1 MKSPNSNARASL
13 RQGHH
18 ELRRLSFTELLKSY
32 LSCAKNRKMVLY
44 IYTWSSLACLMVSY
58 GGLPPLMDAL
68 KLIVVVTFVGYSVY
82 FFNDVIDLK
91 DDLKNL
97 EMGNPSHAK
106 RPLTSGTISR
116 SLLMKFAI
124 LSAVL
129 GLSAALALNL
139 QVLLAQALY
148 LLLGIFYSLEPI
160 RLKKRFFLKQLTTAT
175 GHALAVLSGA
185 LAVGV
190 ISPPALFLVAINF
203 AISIGVNP
211 LMDLRDLRG
220 DRAMGVTTIPV
231 VLGPTFTVRFALA
244 TFLSIAAA
252 SIIGYAN
259 LGFNTAMPVLASIV
273 LAALIFAI
281 SPMLKRWDDPSY
293 INLVMFKKFIP
304 LFLLL
309 QLVPV
314 VGVLSF

>member
-1 MKSPNSNARASL
+1 M
-13 RQGHH
+13 
-18 ELRRLSFTELLKSY
+18 SFKELLKSY
-32 LSCAKNRKMVLY
+32 LNCAKNRKMVLY
-44 IYTWSSLACLMVSY
+44 IYTWSSFACLMISY
-58 GGLPPLMDAL
+58 GGLPPLVIAL
-68 KLIVVVTFVGYSVY
+68 KLIAAVTFVGYTAY
-82 FFNDVIDLK
+82 FLNDICDLK

-106 RPLTSGTISR
+106 RPLISGTISR
-116 SLLMKFAI
+116 SLLMRFAV

-129 GLSAALALNL
+129 SLLAAFTLNL
-139 QVLLAQALY
+139 QVFLVQALC
-148 LLLGIFYSLEPI
+148 LILGVFYSLEPI

-190 ISPPALFLVAINF
+190 VSPPALFLIAINF

-220 DRAMGVTTIPV
+220 DRAMGMTTIPV
-231 VLGPTFTVRFALA
+231 VFGPTLTVRFAIA
-244 TFLSIAAA
+244 TFFSIAVA
-252 SIIGYAN
+252 SVIGYAQ
-259 LGFNTAMPVLASIV
+259 LGFNISMPILATIV
-273 LAALIFAI
+273 LTALIFTI
-281 SPMLKRWDDPSY
+281 YPMMRRWDEPSY
-293 INLVMFKKFIP
+293 VNLVMFKKFIP